1 MGAPGAD
8 GGGPCGGALFGVAAG
23 QAAFT
28 VVVALLFAQVDPVSW
43 RLAEVR
49 LEDVFVGGL
58 VCILIGVAVWP
69 RGGRGKLVRAAGAS
83 LRAGA
88 AEIVAV
94 VDQLTGAG
102 PAYPTSLGQM
112 SELLD
117 HTYAQCRS
125 EPTRPGPRVDWLA
138 VLGVVHRID
147 NYSRTL
153 RSR

>member
-1 MGAPGAD
+1 MVVGLAA
-8 GGGPCGGALFGVAAG
+8 GPLFGVAAG

-49 LEDVFVGGL
+49 LEDVFVSGL

-69 RGGRGKLVRAAGAS
+69 REGRRELVRAAGAS